1 VYLIDTSVWI
11 DSLRGLDNAPV
22 RLFKSLIT
30 QRAHYGITGVI
41 YQEVLQ
47 GARGREHFDR
57 LRAYLG
63 SLTFYHPLDP
73 VETFAEAADL
83 YRRARERGLTI
94 RSTLDCL
101 IARIAIEHNL
111 LLLHNDRD
119 FDHLAGV
126 CQDLKCAPSDTPH

>member
-1 VYLIDTSVWI
+1 MYLIDTSVWI
-11 DSLRGLDNAPV
+11 DSLRGLDNGPV
-22 RLFKSLIT
+22 RLFKSLIA

-47 GARGREHFDR
+47 GARSRAHFDQ
-57 LRAYLG
+57 LRVYLG
-63 SLTFYHPLDP
+63 SLAFYHPLDP
-73 VETFAEAADL
+73 VETYAEAADL

-101 IARIAIEHNL
+101 IARIAIEHGL

-126 CQDLKCAPSDTPH
+126 CQDLKCAPSDTQH